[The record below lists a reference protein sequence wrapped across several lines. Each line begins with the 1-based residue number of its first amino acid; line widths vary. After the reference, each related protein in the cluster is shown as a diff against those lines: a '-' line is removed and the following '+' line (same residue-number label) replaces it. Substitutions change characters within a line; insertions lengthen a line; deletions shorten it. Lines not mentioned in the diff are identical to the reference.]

1 MNIKE
6 ALISALNSIRANK
19 LRASLTLLGI
29 VIGVFSIIGVM
40 TLLDALQKGID
51 SGLSQLGT
59 STFQVQKWPASF
71 VSGPGKWRKYE
82 KRKPITIEE
91 GYRLKELAVLPKY
104 IGLEDWSGGKTV
116 KYGPNQTN
124 PNFQMAGVTTEF
136 LPANNHTLSEGRFF
150 TDDEVKSTRTITVI
164 GMEVVDKLFPFTSP
178 IDKEIEIDGNRF
190 TVIGVLVAKG
200 ENLGQSQDNI
210 VLVPLMAMN
219 KIYGARKDR
228 SINITVSSYSKA
240 QLDETQEE
248 VIGLM
253 RQIRKV
259 PPGADNDFDIW
270 SNESLVREANN
281 FTVYFKYGAGVI
293 SFISLI
299 AAGIGIMNIMLVT
312 VTERTKEIGIRMAI
326 GAKRGNILTQFLF
339 EAILLCELGGII
351 GIAVGIGVGN
361 LLGSIFNFPVT
372 IPYDWVVIGVIVCSL
387 IGIIFGTYPAFK
399 AAKLN
404 PIDAL
409 RYE

>member
-1 MNIKE
+1 MNLKE
-6 ALISALNSIRANK
+6 ALISALNSIRGNK

-59 STFQVQKWPASF
+59 STFQVQKWPATF

-91 GYRLKELAVLPKY
+91 GYRLKELAVQPKLV
-104 IGLEDWSGGKTV
+104 GLEDWSGGKTV
-116 KYGPNQTN
+116 KYGSGQTN
-124 PNFQMAGVTTEF
+124 PSFQLGGVTTEF

-150 TDDEVKSTRTITVI
+150 TEEEVKSTRNIAVV

-178 IDKEIEIDGNRF
+178 LDKEIEIDGNRF
-190 TVIGVLVAKG
+190 TIVGVLTAKG

-210 VLVPLMAMN
+210 VLIPLYTMD
-219 KIYGARKDR
+219 KIYGVRKDR
-228 SINITVSSYSKA
+228 SINITVSAYSKA
-240 QLDETQEE
+240 QLDETTEE

-259 PPGADNDFDIW
+259 PPGEENDFEIW

-326 GAKRGNILTQFLF
+326 GAKRSNILTQFLF
-339 EAILLCELGGII
+339 EAILLCELGGLI
-351 GIAVGIGVGN
+351 GIAVGIGAGN
-361 LLGSIFNFPVT
+361 LLGAIFHFPVS
-372 IPYDWVVIGVIVCSL
+372 IPYDWVMIGLIVCSL
-387 IGIIFGTYPAFK
+387 IGILFGTYPAFK

>member
-6 ALISALNSIRANK
+6 AFISALNSIRGNK

-29 VIGVFSIIGVM
+29 IIGVFSIIGVM

-59 STFQVQKWPASF
+59 NTFQVQKWPATF
-71 VSGPGKWRKYE
+71 VAGPGKWRKYE
-82 KRKPITIEE
+82 KRKPITIDQ
-91 GYRLKELAVLPKY
+91 GFQLKESSQLAKF

-116 KYGPNQTN
+116 KYSKEQTN
-124 PNFQMAGVTTEF
+124 PNVQMAGITTSF
-136 LPANNHTLSEGRFF
+136 LPANNYTLSEGRFL
-150 TDDEVKSTRTITVI
+150 TDDEVKSTRHIAVL
-164 GMEVVDKLFPFTSP
+164 GMEVVEKLFPFSSP
-178 IDKEIEIDGNRF
+178 LDKEIEIDGNRF
-190 TVIGVLVAKG
+190 TVIGVLTAKG
-200 ENLGQSQDNI
+200 ESLGQSMDNL
-210 VLVPLMAMN
+210 VLVPLYTMD
-219 KIYGARKDR
+219 KIYGARRDR
-228 SINITVSSYSKA
+228 SINITVTSQSKA
-240 QLDETQEE
+240 QIDETMEE
-248 VIGLM
+248 IIGLM

-259 PPGADNDFDIW
+259 PPGEDNDFDIW
-270 SNESLVREANN
+270 SNESLIREANS

-326 GAKRGNILTQFLF
+326 GAKRSNILTQFLF
-339 EAILLCELGGII
+339 EAILLCEIGGII
-351 GIAVGIGVGN
+351 GIAIGVGAGN
-361 LLGSIFNFPVT
+361 MLGAMLSTPVT
-372 IPYDWVVIGVIVCSL
+372 IPYDWVVIGLIVCSI
-387 IGIIFGTYPAFK
+387 IGILFGTYPAFK

>member
-6 ALISALNSIRANK
+6 AFISALNSIHANK

-29 VIGVFSIIGVM
+29 IIGVFSIIGVM

-59 STFQVQKWPASF
+59 STFQVQKWPATF

-82 KRKPITIEE
+82 KRKPITIDE
-91 GYRLKELAVLPKY
+91 GYRLKELAVLPKL

-116 KYGPNQTN
+116 KYGSGQTN
-124 PNFQMAGVTTEF
+124 PNFQMGGVTTEF
-136 LPANNHTLSEGRFF
+136 LQANNFTLNEGRFF
-150 TDDEVKSTRTITVI
+150 TDEEVRSTRNIAVV
-164 GMEVVDKLFPFTSP
+164 GMEVVDKLFPFSSP
-178 IDKEIEIDGNRF
+178 LEKEIEVDGNRF
-190 TVIGVLVAKG
+190 TIVGVLNAKG
-200 ENLGQSQDNI
+200 ENLGQSQDNL
-210 VLVPLMAMN
+210 VLIPLYTMD

-228 SINITVSSYSKA
+228 SINITVSAYSKA

-259 PPGADNDFDIW
+259 PPGEENDFDIW

-326 GAKRGNILTQFLF
+326 GAKRSNILTQFLF
-339 EAILLCELGGII
+339 EAIVLCELGGLI
-351 GIAVGIGVGN
+351 GIAVGIGIGN
-361 LLGSIFNFPVT
+361 LLGSIFHFPVT
-372 IPYDWVVIGVIVCSL
+372 IPYDWVAIGVIVCSL

>member
-6 ALISALNSIRANK
+6 ALFSALNSIRANK

-59 STFQVQKWPASF
+59 STFQVQKWPATF

-82 KRKPITIEE
+82 KRKPITIDE

-104 IGLEDWSGGKTV
+104 VGLEDWSGGKSV
-116 KYGPNQTN
+116 KYGSEQTN
-124 PNFQMAGVTTEF
+124 PNFQMGGVTTEF

-150 TDDEVKSTRTITVI
+150 TEEEVKSTRNIAVV

-178 IDKEIEIDGNRF
+178 LDKEIEIDGNRF
-190 TVIGVLVAKG
+190 TIIGVLTAKG
-200 ENLGQSQDNI
+200 ENLGQSQDNL
-210 VLVPLMAMN
+210 VLVPLYTID

-228 SINITVSSYSKA
+228 SLNITVSAYSKA

-248 VIGLM
+248 IIGLM

-259 PPGADNDFDIW
+259 PPGEENDFEIW

-281 FTVYFKYGAGVI
+281 FTIYFKYGAGVI

-326 GAKRGNILTQFLF
+326 GAKRSNILTQFLF
-339 EAILLCELGGII
+339 EAILLCELGGLI
-351 GIAVGIGVGN
+351 GIAVGIGIGN

-372 IPYDWVVIGVIVCSL
+372 IPYDWVAIGVIVCSL

>member
-1 MNIKE
+1 LNLKE
-6 ALISALNSIRANK
+6 ALFSALNSIRANK

-59 STFQVQKWPASF
+59 STFQVQKFPATF

-91 GYRLKELAVLPKY
+91 GYRLKELAVMPKY
-104 IGLEDWSGGKTV
+104 VGLEDWSGGKTV
-116 KYGPNQTN
+116 KYGSGQTN
-124 PNFQMAGVTTEF
+124 PNFQMGGVTTEF

-150 TDDEVKSTRTITVI
+150 TEEEVKSTRNIAVV

-178 IDKEIEIDGNRF
+178 LDKEVEVDGNRF
-190 TVIGVLVAKG
+190 TIIGVLTAKG
-200 ENLGQSQDNI
+200 ENLGQSQDNL
-210 VLVPLMAMN
+210 VLVPLYTMD
-219 KIYGARKDR
+219 KIYGARRDR
-228 SINITVSSYSKA
+228 SLNITVSAYSKA

-259 PPGADNDFDIW
+259 PPGEENDFDIW

-339 EAILLCELGGII
+339 EAILLCELGGVI
-351 GIAVGIGVGN
+351 GIAVGIGIGN

-372 IPYDWVVIGVIVCSL
+372 IPYDWVLIGVIVCSL

>member
-1 MNIKE
+1 MNLKE
-6 ALISALNSIRANK
+6 AFISALNSIRANK

-91 GYRLKELAVLPKY
+91 GYRLKELAVQPKLV
-104 IGLEDWSGGKTV
+104 GLEDWSGGKTV
-116 KYGPNQTN
+116 KYGSGQTN
-124 PNFQMAGVTTEF
+124 PNFQMGGVTTEF
-136 LPANNHTLSEGRFF
+136 LPENNHTLSEGRFF
-150 TDDEVKSTRTITVI
+150 TEDEVKSTRNIAVV

-178 IDKEIEIDGNRF
+178 LDKEIEIDGSRF
-190 TVIGVLVAKG
+190 TIIGVLTAKG

-210 VLVPLMAMN
+210 VLIPLYTMD
-219 KIYGARKDR
+219 KIYGVRKDR
-228 SINITVSSYSKA
+228 SINITVSAYSKA
-240 QLDETQEE
+240 QLDETTEE

-259 PPGADNDFDIW
+259 PPGEENDFEIW

-326 GAKRGNILTQFLF
+326 GAKRSNILTQFLF
-339 EAILLCELGGII
+339 EAILLCELGGLI

-361 LLGSIFNFPVT
+361 LLGAIFNFPVT
-372 IPYDWVVIGVIVCSL
+372 IPYDWVMIGLIVCSL
-387 IGIIFGTYPAFK
+387 IGILFGTYPAFK

>member
-1 MNIKE
+1 MNLKE
-6 ALISALNSIRANK
+6 AFISALNSIRANK

-91 GYRLKELAVLPKY
+91 GYRLKELAVQPKLV
-104 IGLEDWSGGKTV
+104 GLEDWSGGKTV
-116 KYGPNQTN
+116 KYGSGQTN
-124 PNFQMAGVTTEF
+124 PNFQMGGVTTEF

-150 TDDEVKSTRTITVI
+150 TEDEVKSTRNIAVV

-178 IDKEIEIDGNRF
+178 LDKEIEIDGSRF
-190 TVIGVLVAKG
+190 TIIGVLTAKG

-210 VLVPLMAMN
+210 VLIPLYTMD
-219 KIYGARKDR
+219 KIYGVRKDR
-228 SINITVSSYSKA
+228 SINITVSAYSKA
-240 QLDETQEE
+240 QLDETTEE

-259 PPGADNDFDIW
+259 PPGEENDFEIW

-326 GAKRGNILTQFLF
+326 GAKRSNILTQFLF
-339 EAILLCELGGII
+339 EAILLCELGGLI
-351 GIAVGIGVGN
+351 GIAAGIGVGN
-361 LLGSIFNFPVT
+361 LLGTIFNFPVT
-372 IPYDWVVIGVIVCSL
+372 IPYDWVMIGLIVCSL
-387 IGIIFGTYPAFK
+387 IGILFGTYPAFK

>member
-6 ALISALNSIRANK
+6 SFISALNSIRANK

-59 STFQVQKWPASF
+59 STFQVQKWPATF

-104 IGLEDWSGGKTV
+104 VGLEDWSGGKTV
-116 KYGPNQTN
+116 KYGSGQTN
-124 PNFQMAGVTTEF
+124 PNFQMAGITTEF

-150 TDDEVKSTRTITVI
+150 TEEEVKSTRNIAVV

-178 IDKEIEIDGNRF
+178 LDKEIEIDGNRF
-190 TVIGVLVAKG
+190 TVIGVLTAKG
-200 ENLGQSQDNI
+200 ENLGQSQDNL
-210 VLVPLMAMN
+210 VLVPLYTMD

-228 SINITVSSYSKA
+228 SLNITVSAYSKA

-259 PPGADNDFDIW
+259 PPGEENDFEIW

-281 FTVYFKYGAGVI
+281 FTIYFKYGAGVI

-326 GAKRGNILTQFLF
+326 GAKRSNILTQFLF
-339 EAILLCELGGII
+339 EAILLCELGGLI
-351 GIAVGIGVGN
+351 GIAVGIGIGN

-372 IPYDWVVIGVIVCSL
+372 IPYDWVAIGVIVCSL

>member
-1 MNIKE
+1 MNIIE
-6 ALISALNSIRANK
+6 AFISALNSIRANK

-29 VIGVFSIIGVM
+29 IIGVFSIIGVM

-59 STFQVQKWPASF
+59 STFQIQKWPSLM
-71 VSGPGKWRKYE
+71 VGGPGRMRKYE
-82 KRKPITIEE
+82 KRKPITIDE
-91 GYRLKELAVLPKY
+91 GYRLRDMAVLPKY
-104 IGLEDWSGGKTV
+104 VGLEDWSGGKTI
-116 KYGPNQTN
+116 KYSKEQTN
-124 PNFQMAGVTTEF
+124 PNFQLGGVTTVF
-136 LPANNHTLSEGRFF
+136 LPANNYALAEGRFF
-150 TDDEVKSTRTITVI
+150 TEEEIQTTNNIVVI
-164 GMEVVDKLFPFTSP
+164 GNDAAEKLFPFSSP
-178 IDKEIEIDGNRF
+178 LGKEIEIDGNRF
-190 TVIGVLVAKG
+190 TVIGALAPKG
-200 ENLGQSQDNI
+200 ESLGQSMDNLA
-210 VLVPLMAMN
+210 LVPILTMD

-228 SINITVSSYSKA
+228 SINITVTAPSKA
-240 QLDETQEE
+240 QFDETMEE

-259 PPGADNDFDIW
+259 PPGEENDFEIW
-270 SNESLVREANN
+270 SNESLIKETNS

-326 GAKRGNILTQFLF
+326 GAKRSNILTQFLF
-339 EAILLCELGGII
+339 EAIILCELGGVVGIAI
-351 GIAVGIGVGN
+351 GIAAGN
-361 LLGSIFNFPVT
+361 LLGTMLSTPVS
-372 IPYDWVVIGVIVCSL
+372 IPYDWVVIGLVVCSF
-387 IGIIFGTYPAFK
+387 IGILFGTYPAFK

>member
-6 ALISALNSIRANK
+6 SFFSALNSIRANK

-59 STFQVQKWPASF
+59 STFQVQKWPATF

-82 KRKPITIEE
+82 KRKPITIDE

-104 IGLEDWSGGKTV
+104 IGLEDWSGGKSV
-116 KYGPNQTN
+116 KYGSEQTN
-124 PNFQMAGVTTEF
+124 PNFQMGGVTTEF

-150 TDDEVKSTRTITVI
+150 TEEEVKSTRNIAVV

-178 IDKEIEIDGNRF
+178 LDKEIEIDGNRF
-190 TVIGVLVAKG
+190 TIIGVLTAKG
-200 ENLGQSQDNI
+200 ENLGQSQDNL
-210 VLVPLMAMN
+210 VLVPLYTID

-228 SINITVSSYSKA
+228 SLNITVSAYSKS

-259 PPGADNDFDIW
+259 PPGEENDFDIW

-326 GAKRGNILTQFLF
+326 GAKRSNILTQFLF
-339 EAILLCELGGII
+339 EAILLCELGGLI
-351 GIAVGIGVGN
+351 GIAVGIGIGN

-372 IPYDWVVIGVIVCSL
+372 IPYDWVAIGVIVCSL

>member
-6 ALISALNSIRANK
+6 SFFSALNSIRANK

-59 STFQVQKWPASF
+59 STFQVQKWPATF

-104 IGLEDWSGGKTV
+104 VGLEDWSGGKTV
-116 KYGPNQTN
+116 KYGSGQTN
-124 PNFQMAGVTTEF
+124 PNFQMGGVTTEF

-150 TDDEVKSTRTITVI
+150 TEEEVKSTRNVAVV
-164 GMEVVDKLFPFTSP
+164 GMEVVDKLFPLTSP
-178 IDKEIEIDGNRF
+178 LDKEIEIDGNRF
-190 TVIGVLVAKG
+190 TVIGVLTAKG

-210 VLVPLMAMN
+210 VLVPLYTMD

-228 SINITVSSYSKA
+228 SLNITVSAYSKA

-259 PPGADNDFDIW
+259 PPGEENDFEIW

-281 FTVYFKYGAGVI
+281 FTIYFKYGAGVI

-326 GAKRGNILTQFLF
+326 GAKRSNILTQFLF
-339 EAILLCELGGII
+339 EAILLCELGGLI
-351 GIAVGIGVGN
+351 GIAVGIGIGN

-372 IPYDWVVIGVIVCSL
+372 IPYDWVAIGVIVCSL

>member
-6 ALISALNSIRANK
+6 AFISALNSIRANK

-59 STFQVQKWPASF
+59 GTFQLQKWPVTF

-82 KRKPITIEE
+82 KRKPITIDE
-91 GYRLKELAVLPKY
+91 GYRLKDLSVLPKY
-104 IGLEDWSGGKTV
+104 VGLEDWSGGKTV
-116 KYGPNQTN
+116 KYADRQTN

-136 LPANNHTLSEGRFF
+136 LPANNHTMSDGRFF
-150 TDDEVKSTRTITVI
+150 TEDDIQSSRNIAVV
-164 GMEVVDKLFPFTSP
+164 GMEAVDKLFPFTSP
-178 IDKEIEIDGNRF
+178 LEKEIEIDGNRF
-190 TVIGVLVAKG
+190 TIIGVLTAKG
-200 ENLGQSQDNI
+200 ESLGQSQDNI
-210 VLVPLMAMN
+210 VLVPLLTMD

-228 SINITVSSYSKA
+228 SINITVTAQSKA
-240 QLDETQEE
+240 MLDETMEE

-259 PPGADNDFDIW
+259 PPGEDNDFDIF
-270 SNESLVREANN
+270 SNESLIREANN

-339 EAILLCELGGII
+339 EAILLCEIGGVI
-351 GIAVGIGVGN
+351 GIALGIGVGN
-361 LLGSIFNFPVT
+361 LLGTMLQTPVS
-372 IPYDWVVIGVIVCSL
+372 IPYDWVVIGLIVCSL
-387 IGIIFGTYPAFK
+387 IGILFGTYPAFK

>member
-1 MNIKE
+1 VNIKE
-6 ALISALNSIRANK
+6 ALFSALNSIRANK

-59 STFQVQKWPASF
+59 STFQVQKWPATF

-91 GYRLKELAVLPKY
+91 GYRLKELAFLPKY

-116 KYGPNQTN
+116 KYGTEQTN

-150 TDDEVKSTRTITVI
+150 TEDEVRSTRNVAVI

-178 IDKEIEIDGNRF
+178 LDKQIEIDGNRF
-190 TVIGVLVAKG
+190 TVIGVLTAKG
-200 ENLGQSQDNI
+200 ENLGQSQDNL
-210 VLVPLMAMN
+210 VLVPLVTMD
-219 KIYGARKDR
+219 KIYGARRNR
-228 SINITVSSYSKA
+228 SLNITVSAYSKA
-240 QLDETQEE
+240 QLDETMEE

-259 PPGADNDFDIW
+259 PPGEENDFEIW
-270 SNESLVREANN
+270 SNESLIREANT
-281 FTVYFKYGAGVI
+281 FTIYFKYGAGVI

-339 EAILLCELGGII
+339 EAILLCEIGGVI
-351 GIAVGIGVGN
+351 GIAVGVGVGN
-361 LLGSIFNFPVT
+361 LLGAIFSFPVT
-372 IPYDWVVIGVIVCSL
+372 IPYDWVMIGLIVCSL
-387 IGIIFGTYPAFK
+387 IGILFGTYPAFK

>member
-6 ALISALNSIRANK
+6 AFISAAVSIRSNK

-29 VIGVFSIIGVM
+29 IIGVFSIIGVM

-59 STFQVQKWPASF
+59 NTFQVQKWPATF
-71 VSGPGKWRKYE
+71 IGGPGRWRKYE

-91 GYRLKELAVLPKY
+91 GYRLKELATLPKY
-104 IGLEDWSGGKTV
+104 VGLEDWSGGKTV
-116 KYGPNQTN
+116 KYDKYQTN
-124 PNFQMAGVTTEF
+124 PNFQMGGVTAIF
-136 LPANNHTLSEGRFF
+136 LYANNYSLSEGRFF
-150 TDDEVKSTRTITVI
+150 TEQEIQSVPQVCVL
-164 GMEVVDKLFPFTSP
+164 GMDAVDKLFPFTSP
-178 IDKEIEIDGNRF
+178 LDKEVEIDGNRF
-190 TVIGVLVAKG
+190 TVIGVLAAKG
-200 ENLGQSQDNI
+200 QSLGQSMDNL
-210 VLVPLMAMN
+210 VLVPLLTMD
-219 KIYGARKDR
+219 KIYGARRNR
-228 SINITVSSYSKA
+228 SINITVTSQSKA
-240 QLDETQEE
+240 QVDETMEE

-259 PPGADNDFDIW
+259 SPGEDNDFDIW
-270 SNESLVREANN
+270 SNESLIREANS
-281 FTVYFKYGAGVI
+281 FTIYFKYGAGVI

-312 VTERTKEIGIRMAI
+312 VTERTREIGIRMAI
-326 GAKRGNILTQFLF
+326 GAKRANIMTQFLF
-339 EAILLCELGGII
+339 EAIVLCQIGGIF
-351 GIAVGIGVGN
+351 GIALGIAAGN
-361 LLGSIFNFPVT
+361 LLGAMLNSPVT
-372 IPYDWVVIGVIVCSL
+372 IPYDWVLIGLIVCSV
-387 IGIIFGTYPAFK
+387 IGIGFGTYPAFK

>member
-1 MNIKE
+1 MNLKE
-6 ALISALNSIRANK
+6 ALISALNSIRGNK

-59 STFQVQKWPASF
+59 STFQVQKWPATF

-91 GYRLKELAVLPKY
+91 GYRLKELAVQPKLV
-104 IGLEDWSGGKTV
+104 GLEDWSGGKTV
-116 KYGPNQTN
+116 KYGSGQTN
-124 PNFQMAGVTTEF
+124 PNFQLGGVTTEF

-150 TDDEVKSTRTITVI
+150 TEEEVKSTRNIAVV

-178 IDKEIEIDGNRF
+178 LDKEIEIDGNRF
-190 TVIGVLVAKG
+190 TIIGVLTAKG

-210 VLVPLMAMN
+210 VLIPLYTMD
-219 KIYGARKDR
+219 KIYGVRKDR
-228 SINITVSSYSKA
+228 SINITVSAYSKA
-240 QLDETQEE
+240 QLDETTEE

-259 PPGADNDFDIW
+259 PPGEENDFEIW

-326 GAKRGNILTQFLF
+326 GAKRSNILTQFLF
-339 EAILLCELGGII
+339 EAILLCELGGLI
-351 GIAVGIGVGN
+351 GIAVGIGAGN
-361 LLGSIFNFPVT
+361 LLGAIFHFPVS
-372 IPYDWVVIGVIVCSL
+372 IPYDWVMIGLIVCSL
-387 IGIIFGTYPAFK
+387 IGILFGTYPAFK

-409 RYE
+409 

>member
-6 ALISALNSIRANK
+6 AFISAAVSIRSNK

-29 VIGVFSIIGVM
+29 IIGVFSIIGVM

-59 STFQVQKWPASF
+59 NTFQVQKWPATF
-71 VSGPGKWRKYE
+71 IGGPGRWRKYE

-91 GYRLKELAVLPKY
+91 GYRLKELATLPKY
-104 IGLEDWSGGKTV
+104 VGLEDWSGGKTV
-116 KYGPNQTN
+116 KYDKYQTN
-124 PNFQMAGVTTEF
+124 PNFQMGGVTAIF
-136 LPANNHTLSEGRFF
+136 LYANNYALSEGRFF
-150 TDDEVKSTRTITVI
+150 TEQEIQSVPQVCVL
-164 GMEVVDKLFPFTSP
+164 GMDAVDKLFPFTSP
-178 IDKEIEIDGNRF
+178 LDKEVEIDGNRF
-190 TVIGVLVAKG
+190 TVIGVLAAKG
-200 ENLGQSQDNI
+200 QSLGQSMDNL
-210 VLVPLMAMN
+210 VLVPLLTMD
-219 KIYGARKDR
+219 KIYGARRNR
-228 SINITVSSYSKA
+228 SINITVTSQSKA
-240 QLDETQEE
+240 QVDETMEE

-259 PPGADNDFDIW
+259 SPGEDNDFDIW
-270 SNESLVREANN
+270 SNESLIREANS
-281 FTVYFKYGAGVI
+281 FTIYFKYGAGVI

-312 VTERTKEIGIRMAI
+312 VTERTREIGIRMAI
-326 GAKRGNILTQFLF
+326 GAKRANIMTQFLF
-339 EAILLCELGGII
+339 EAIVLCQIGGIF
-351 GIAVGIGVGN
+351 GIALGIAAGN
-361 LLGSIFNFPVT
+361 LLGAMLNSPVT
-372 IPYDWVVIGVIVCSL
+372 IPYDWVLIGLIVCSV
-387 IGIIFGTYPAFK
+387 IGIGFGTYPAFK

>member
-1 MNIKE
+1 VNIKE
-6 ALISALNSIRANK
+6 SFFSALNSIRANK

-59 STFQVQKWPASF
+59 STFQVQKWPATF

-82 KRKPITIEE
+82 KRKPITIDE

-104 IGLEDWSGGKTV
+104 VGLEDWSGGKTV
-116 KYGPNQTN
+116 KYGSEQTN
-124 PNFQMAGVTTEF
+124 PNFQMGGVTTEF

-150 TDDEVKSTRTITVI
+150 TEEEVKSTRNIAVV

-178 IDKEIEIDGNRF
+178 LDKEIEIDGNRF
-190 TVIGVLVAKG
+190 TIIGVLTAKG
-200 ENLGQSQDNI
+200 ENLGQSQDNL
-210 VLVPLMAMN
+210 VLVPLYTID

-228 SINITVSSYSKA
+228 SLNITVSAYSKA

-259 PPGADNDFDIW
+259 PPGEENDFEIW

-281 FTVYFKYGAGVI
+281 FTIYFKYGAGVI

-326 GAKRGNILTQFLF
+326 GAKRSNILTQFLF
-339 EAILLCELGGII
+339 EAILLCELGGLI
-351 GIAVGIGVGN
+351 GIAVGIGIGN

-372 IPYDWVVIGVIVCSL
+372 IPYDWVAIGVIVCSL

>member
-6 ALISALNSIRANK
+6 TFISAISSIRGNK

-29 VIGVFSIIGVM
+29 IIGVFSIIGVM

-59 STFQVQKWPASF
+59 NTFQVQKWPATF
-71 VSGPGKWRKYE
+71 IGGPGRWRKYE

-91 GYRLKELAVLPKY
+91 GFRLKDMAVLPKY
-104 IGLEDWSGGKTV
+104 IGLEDWSGGKTL
-116 KYGPNQTN
+116 KYDRSQTN
-124 PNFQMAGVTTEF
+124 PNFQMAGVTTVF
-136 LPANNHTLSEGRFF
+136 PSANNYTLSEGRFF
-150 TDDEVKSTRTITVI
+150 TEEEILSTKQICVL
-164 GMEVVDKLFPFTSP
+164 GMDAVDKLFPFTSAL
-178 IDKEIEIDGNRF
+178 DKEVEVDGNKF
-190 TVIGVLVAKG
+190 TVIGVFAAKG
-200 ENLGQSQDNI
+200 QSLGQSMDNI
-210 VLVPLMAMN
+210 ILVPLITMD
-219 KIYGARKDR
+219 KIYGSRQNR
-228 SINITVSSYSKA
+228 SINITVTSPSKA
-240 QLDETQEE
+240 QLDETMEE

-259 PPGADNDFDIW
+259 PPGEDNDFDIW
-270 SNESLVREANN
+270 SNESLIREANS
-281 FTVYFKYGAGVI
+281 FTIYFKYGAGVI

-326 GAKRGNILTQFLF
+326 GAKRSNILSQFLF
-339 EAILLCELGGII
+339 EAILLCQIGGIV
-351 GIAVGIGVGN
+351 GIALGIGAGI
-361 LLGSIFNFPVT
+361 LLGAMLSTPVS
-372 IPYDWVVIGVIVCSL
+372 IPYDWVVIGLVVCSI
-387 IGIIFGTYPAFK
+387 IGIAFGTYPAFK